1 MTYNKQQQ
9 SQFYEKYQFLEAH
22 SFLRAKLEKNCER
35 LEVAACRVSWNIQP
49 CLLVRILEHMFSTDK
64 YPYILSRKIE
74 AIVFIMLELIR
85 DAREKVLTNS
95 WLYAACDVLIWVL
108 SGTT

>member
-1 MTYNKQQQ
+1 
-9 SQFYEKYQFLEAH
+9 
-22 SFLRAKLEKNCER
+22 
-35 LEVAACRVSWNIQP
+35 
-49 CLLVRILEHMFSTDK
+49 MFSTDK